1 MIHLFQ
7 AEWFKLRK
15 SNILIILLVSPLL
28 ATMAGLGSSTFSGEN
43 QWLFP
48 LMNMIL
54 IHGTLFLPLLT
65 GVLAAFIC
73 RYEHQNGGWKQ
84 LFALP
89 VTRGQV
95 FVVKYSLIAML
106 MGVVQILLLCGLYLV
121 GTIKGISDP
130 FPMIIL
136 WKSILGGWLACLP
149 LIALQLWVSLAW
161 SSFAAPLALNVIL
174 TLPNILVANSSTFG
188 PLYPWAQ
195 PLLAMMPFNSPD
207 PSDNAFYVP
216 IETLIYVVGGSFLIF
231 VLGGFIYFQRK
242 AV

>member
-1 MIHLFQ
+1 MIRLFQ

-15 SNILIILLVSPLL
+15 SNILTVLLISPLL
-28 ATMAGLGSSTFSGEN
+28 ATMAGLGSTISSGEN

-48 LMNMIL
+48 LVNMIL
-54 IHGTLFLPLLT
+54 IHGQLFLPLLT

-95 FVVKYSLIAML
+95 FVVKYSLIAIL
-106 MGVVQILLLCGLYLV
+106 MAVVQIMVLIGLYLV
-121 GTIKGISDP
+121 GMIKGISDP
-130 FPMIIL
+130 FPTVIL
-136 WKSILGGWLACLP
+136 WKSIFGGWLACLP
-149 LIALQLWVSLAW
+149 LIALQLWFSLAW
-161 SSFAAPLALNVIL
+161 TSFAAPLALNVVF
-174 TLPNILVANSSTFG
+174 TLPNILIANSATYG

-195 PLLAMMPFNSPD
+195 PLLAMMPFNSSSAAD
-207 PSDNAFYVP
+207 GTFYVP
-216 IETLIYVVGGSFLIF
+216 IETLVFVIGGSLLIF
-231 VLGGFIYFQRK
+231 VLGGYVYFQRK